1 MASRSQRQ
9 RIQQTEDPSHQRQAG
24 SRTQATRQGQHPIT
38 APLQQL
44 QELANHSPRL
54 AQLRQLQELANRS
67 PQVAQLRRLQELA
80 ISSPQTTQLRSLQEL
95 ANNGPQV
102 AQLRQLQMLAEK
114 AEPSAAAVI
123 STTKPQ
129 AAASQPNLTGL
140 SDRLKSNLEALSGL
154 SMDAVRVHYNSSK
167 PAQLHALAYAQGT
180 DIHIGPGQERHLPH
194 EAWHVVQQAQGRVRP
209 TLQMA
214 AGVAVNDDAGL
225 EREADVMGGRLTC
238 LEPLSWKAGQPTQLH
253 SQGSQ
258 PKQFTL
264 KPDEFKS
271 SLSEIVFGEKSFP
284 TLESAIKKQIFL
296 ADLQKSAGE
305 DLSNQSLQKLNGK
318 VWKFVKGMDEALRYR
333 AGHVQV
339 VKAMQKENSA
349 ANFGDVDLKTDV
361 RLLGGIK
368 NPWPSVHVN
377 DFPPFMRSKVA
388 GPYIKGLHESKSMNG
403 QGYDYRPTPGILFHI
418 LK

>member
-1 MASRSQRQ
+1 
-9 RIQQTEDPSHQRQAG
+9 
-24 SRTQATRQGQHPIT
+24 
-38 APLQQL
+38 
-44 QELANHSPRL
+44 
-54 AQLRQLQELANRS
+54 
-67 PQVAQLRRLQELA
+67 
-80 ISSPQTTQLRSLQEL
+80 
-95 ANNGPQV
+95 
-102 AQLRQLQMLAEK
+102 
-114 AEPSAAAVI
+114 
-123 STTKPQ
+123 
-129 AAASQPNLTGL
+129 
-140 SDRLKSNLEALSGL
+140 
-154 SMDAVRVHYNSSK
+154 
-167 PAQLHALAYAQGT
+167 
-180 DIHIGPGQERHLPH
+180 
-194 EAWHVVQQAQGRVRP
+194 
-209 TLQMA
+209 
-214 AGVAVNDDAGL
+214 
-225 EREADVMGGRLTC
+225 MGGRLTC

>member
-140 SDRLKSNLEALSGL
+140 PDRLKSNLEALSGL

-225 EREADVMGGRLTC
+225 EREADVMGGRAVEGPTGNTRYGSTILANLPAHTQGCACTSCSSPGGETAVQRQLNMKLIQRCTHCGDPTC
-238 LEPLSWKAGQPTQLH
+238 LK
-253 SQGSQ
+253 
-258 PKQFTL
+258 
-264 KPDEFKS
+264 
-271 SLSEIVFGEKSFP
+271 GEKCRKPP
-284 TLESAIKKQIFL
+284 TGLFVNT
-296 ADLQKSAGE
+296 AGNWGTKFYNE
-305 DLSNQSLQKLNGK
+305 KRVTMENPWNGNTQSLAK
-318 VWKFVKGMDEALRYR
+318 
-333 AGHVQV
+333 
-339 VKAMQKENSA
+339 
-349 ANFGDVDLKTDV
+349 
-361 RLLGGIK
+361 
-368 NPWPSVHVN
+368 
-377 DFPPFMRSKVA
+377 
-388 GPYIKGLHESKSMNG
+388 
-403 QGYDYRPTPGILFHI
+403 PTEMPA
-418 LK
+418 